1 MRKLLA
7 AAMVVGLVA
16 PAVMAQPFY
25 ARGDWNGFGL
35 DDPLNFVGGVEYAG
49 TVTGLTPGDEY
60 EYKVAN
66 EDFSIA
72 APGSNGK
79 VAADGAG
86 EINFHFFN
94 QDLWDDGWMPAD
106 KLRVGYDDPGQFG
119 WEIMGSFNG
128 WSVGVLSLTD
138 MGGGLYTGD
147 LLVADPG
154 EYQWKFRKQ
163 GDWSISIGDDFGN
176 SAADNVYTTTL
187 ANELIHYELDL
198 PNGRWMAIPEPSTV
212 ALLALAGVFAIR
224 RRR

>member
-1 MRKLLA
+1 MRKLLV

-16 PAVMAQPFY
+16 PAAMAEDFF
-25 ARGDWNGFGL
+25 ARGEFNDWGL
-35 DDPLNFVGGVEYAG
+35 DNPLSFVGGVEYTGA
-49 TVTGLTPGDEY
+49 VTGLTPGDQF
-60 EYKVAN
+60 EYKIAT
-66 EDFSIA
+66 EDWSIQ

-94 QDLWDDGWMPAD
+94 QELWDDGWMPAD
-106 KLRVGYDDPGQFG
+106 KLRVGYEDPGQFG

-128 WSVGVLSLTD
+128 WSEGVLSLTD
-138 MGGGLYTGD
+138 MGGGLYAGN
-147 LLVADPG
+147 LIVADPG
-154 EYQWKFRKQ
+154 EYEWKFRMQ
-163 GDWSISIGDDFGN
+163 DDWSISIGDDFGN

-212 ALLALAGVFAIR
+212 ALLALAGAFAIR